1 MLENLQAW
9 VAGYYERKDQWSY
22 HAHRV
27 LFDAYTG
34 LKNERTRV
42 PRVAT

>member
-9 VAGYYERKDQWSY
+9 VTDYHERNDQWSY
-22 HAHRV
+22 HADRL

-34 LKNERTRV
+34 YKNERIRIS
-42 PRVAT
+42 RVAT